1 MSRLLKHQDAY
12 GHEIFDYWRGQK
24 GAHEIVERDD
34 GYVDIS
40 GGPRAY
46 MAEYPDWPIYE
57 RQAIRFA
64 RGKTLDIGCGPGRCL
79 LYLQKKGLTAVGIDI
94 SPLAIRVCRERGAYR
109 AILRSITEIGP
120 DLGRFNTVVMFG
132 NNFGLFG
139 SAARA
144 RRLLRT
150 MARMTTPKARI
161 IAEST
166 DPYQTTLPDHLAY
179 HRRNRR
185 RGRLPG

>member
-12 GHEIFDYWRGQK
+12 GHEIFDYWRGQN

-120 DLGRFNTVVMFG
+120 DLGRFDTVVMFG